1 MCKALISTTA
11 ILLLISQYSWAQQ
24 QNGRLHTITVHVNDT
39 LAFKK
44 YYSFKYRNQAGC
56 SCLVVDASNIS
67 QKQIEQLKND
77 KNVRLMRVHEKP
89 HIEAAIDFSNFA
101 FNRISTAHQV
111 FNALAGTGINL
122 SVKEESID
130 PKDVD
135 LIARTFSTPLSP
147 TTISQHATTMAKLI
161 GGAGNSFYKAKG
173 VAPGSRLTSSDFT
186 NLFPDAI
193 STLQTNNIFV
203 QNHSYGVGVE
213 TYYGDEGAAYDLQV
227 FNNPTMVHV
236 FSSGNAGKSTP
247 TESRYKG
254 LTFAN
259 LTGNFKQAKNVL
271 VVTAVDSTLTRNDLN
286 SRGPAFDGRLKP
298 ELTAYGQG
306 GTSEA
311 AALTSGTVALIQ
323 QLYKQKFGTLPD
335 AALVKAIL
343 IASADDL
350 GPSGI
355 DFSYGYGS
363 VNAANALRLVEL
375 TQLNSVN
382 ITSNSEKIISITI
395 PANTTL
401 IKIAVSWIDPAIA
414 PNQTAALANDID
426 SWLEVGAQQ
435 IRPWVLSSYPRPDS
449 LLALPVRKIDRLNN
463 TEYITLE
470 NPAAGNY
477 NLHITAPTLV
487 TGSQNV
493 SVAYALKSTTLF
505 EWDFPLAGDKLE
517 AGKNNL
523 ITWQAQPNQIGDLYQ
538 QLGNGLWQLVKT
550 NINLNTPTY
559 YKTPHA
565 FSKAKLKMVIGGIE
579 YLSPEFVISPVMF
592 PHVAFACADS
602 LGLTWANLPG
612 ASEYRIYNL
621 GLSLLSP
628 IIATDN
634 NTLVLPTTLPKYFSV
649 APIGNGTE
657 GLRSQLI
664 DYTQQGSSCF
674 LNSFSAQRASDGQI
688 SVSFGLSSW
697 FGIKQLELSKW
708 NSQQS
713 NPTWQIIQP
722 NGLFG
727 QTINDDQPTSGKIT
741 YQLKIVF
748 TKGKSLLSPESSVF
762 IEEKGKVVLFPN
774 PVDSNTD
781 LSILSEG
788 TGTFKL
794 YDLLGRNVLS
804 LDLDERVQYI
814 DVLNLPNGLYTYQLV
829 EQTKVKDSGRLIKL

>member
-1 MCKALISTTA
+1 M
-11 ILLLISQYSWAQQ
+11 
-24 QNGRLHTITVHVNDT
+24 
-39 LAFKK
+39 
-44 YYSFKYRNQAGC
+44 
-56 SCLVVDASNIS
+56 
-67 QKQIEQLKND
+67 
-77 KNVRLMRVHEKP
+77 
-89 HIEAAIDFSNFA
+89 
-101 FNRISTAHQV
+101 
-111 FNALAGTGINL
+111 
-122 SVKEESID
+122 
-130 PKDVD
+130 
-135 LIARTFSTPLSP
+135 
-147 TTISQHATTMAKLI
+147 
-161 GGAGNSFYKAKG
+161 
-173 VAPGSRLTSSDFT
+173 
-186 NLFPDAI
+186 
-193 STLQTNNIFV
+193 
-203 QNHSYGVGVE
+203 
-213 TYYGDEGAAYDLQV
+213 
-227 FNNPTMVHV
+227 
-236 FSSGNAGKSTP
+236 
-247 TESRYKG
+247 
-254 LTFAN
+254 
-259 LTGNFKQAKNVL
+259 
-271 VVTAVDSTLTRNDLN
+271 
-286 SRGPAFDGRLKP
+286 
-298 ELTAYGQG
+298 
-306 GTSEA
+306 
-311 AALTSGTVALIQ
+311 
-323 QLYKQKFGTLPD
+323 
-335 AALVKAIL
+335 
-343 IASADDL
+343 
-350 GPSGI
+350 
-355 DFSYGYGS
+355 
-363 VNAANALRLVEL
+363 
-375 TQLNSVN
+375 
-382 ITSNSEKIISITI
+382 
-395 PANTTL
+395 
-401 IKIAVSWIDPAIA
+401 
-414 PNQTAALANDID
+414 
-426 SWLEVGAQQ
+426 
-435 IRPWVLSSYPRPDS
+435 
-449 LLALPVRKIDRLNN
+449 
-463 TEYITLE
+463 
-470 NPAAGNY
+470 
-477 NLHITAPTLV
+477 
-487 TGSQNV
+487 